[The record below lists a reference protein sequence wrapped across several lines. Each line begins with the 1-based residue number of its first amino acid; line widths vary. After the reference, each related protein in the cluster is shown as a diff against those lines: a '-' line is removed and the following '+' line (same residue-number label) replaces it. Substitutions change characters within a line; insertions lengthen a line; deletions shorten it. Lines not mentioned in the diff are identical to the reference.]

1 MSRFPA
7 GLRRGSS
14 EVNVRAIIVA
24 TWLSLTWTVGAAQ
37 TLEVGGG
44 IARGCLGS
52 EGSAC
57 GAGSRPMLAAHA
69 TWWLTDRTD
78 IGLRV
83 AHVGPPDYRF
93 ETVYPVVIRG
103 TVTDRSRDFA
113 SVLVV
118 HHFTRA
124 TTVRPMLGIGSGWI
138 AHSQRVACE
147 PPGCRQVP
155 GAPREGEHREWMV
168 DAIILAGLSGTVED
182 RWVWRGGWLSHR
194 FANEENSTSEFFVAL
209 GYRFGRR

>member
-1 MSRFPA
+1 
-7 GLRRGSS
+7 LRTGFS
-14 EVNVRAIIVA
+14 EVTVRAIIFA
-24 TWLSLTWTVGAAQ
+24 TWLSLASTVGAAQ
-37 TLEVGGG
+37 TVEVGGS
-44 IARGCLGS
+44 IARGCLGI

-78 IGLRV
+78 VGLRV
-83 AHVGPPDYRF
+83 AQVGPPDYRF
-93 ETVYPVVIRG
+93 ETAFPVAIRG
-103 TVTDRSRDFA
+103 TVTDRSRQFVSA
-113 SVLVV
+113 LVV

-124 TTVRPMLGIGSGWI
+124 TTVRPMLGLGSGWI
-138 AHSQRVACE
+138 AHSQRVTCE
-147 PPGCRQVP
+147 PPGCDQVP
-155 GAPREGEHREWMV
+155 GAPREGEHRDLMV
-168 DAIILAGLSGTVED
+168 DAIVLAGLSSTIKD